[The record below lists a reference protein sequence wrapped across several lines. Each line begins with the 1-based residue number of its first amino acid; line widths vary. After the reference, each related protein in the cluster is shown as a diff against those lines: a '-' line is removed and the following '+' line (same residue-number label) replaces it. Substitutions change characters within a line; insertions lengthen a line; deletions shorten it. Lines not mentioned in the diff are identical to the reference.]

1 MYVMEGDAT
10 DCHLQIKEP
19 VSVGDEEISSVDAYF
34 DRYDDIYPDS
44 DGPYKRHQQ
53 EYQSGNL

>member
-10 DCHLQIKEP
+10 DCHLKIKEL

-44 DGPYKRHQQ
+44 DGAYKRH
-53 EYQSGNL
+53 